1 MKEKTTTPQ
10 TQQLPILL
18 SIFLTLFLVSFSQ
31 AQSEYALPGPV
42 SQLTVNENGDI
53 ACNIHSHDAVAV
65 GHHQMGSSKA
75 GLKMNGAQKV
85 ASTSKK
91 APSGATIFVDYYNF
105 DPTFPQADFIIAAT
119 AFQSA
124 VDAWAASLSSDEPI
138 FVAAVFRQLDP
149 GVLGSAGPTRIYA
162 NSPGLERNTWY
173 GNALADKL
181 SGEDLGPGLYDIV
194 ANFSTVFPNWY
205 YGTDGNTPA
214 GDFDFKTVVLHELGH
229 GLGFFGSMFVDNASG
244 IGDYGFGIPNPIYP
258 AIYDRLANSADG
270 KSILKENRYGNFTTE
285 LGDVLLSGPLTAKG
299 PNIKGASNG
308 KGAQLF
314 TILDSEIFGDIP
326 GLTDVWLPGSSYS
339 HFDFVTYAGG
349 PNGLMV
355 PFLFRGL
362 SFAGPDALT
371 LALFDDLGWNGKV
384 NREVM
389 EDRSNDGNGG
399 DDPLAGAENVVSL
412 YPNPFTTNVNIT
424 LAEGRSIKKAS
435 LSDFSGS
442 QYAVP
447 AGKIRGGTD
456 ATIDLSNFRGRSGL
470 YILQLTYDDNTSEVV
485 KIYKQ

>member
-10 TQQLPILL
+10 TQSLPILL
-18 SIFLTLFLVSFSQ
+18 SFFLTLLLVSFSH
-31 AQSEYALPGPV
+31 AQSEYELPAPI
-42 SQLTVNENGDI
+42 SQLTVNENGEI
-53 ACNIHSHDAVAV
+53 ACNIHTNDAAAV
-65 GHHQMGSSKA
+65 GHHQMGSAKA
-75 GLKMNGAQKV
+75 GLKMNGVLKT

-91 APSGATIFVDYYNF
+91 APSGATIFVDYFNF
-105 DPTFPQADFIIAAT
+105 DPSFPDADFIIAAT

-124 VDAWAASLSSDEPI
+124 VDAWAASLSSDVPI
-138 FVAAVFRQLDP
+138 FVAAVFQPLGP
-149 GVLGSAGPTRIYA
+149 GVLGSAGPTSVFA
-162 NSPGLERNTWY
+162 NSPGLERSTWY

-181 SGEDLGPGLYDIV
+181 SGEDLSPASYDII
-194 ANFSTVFPNWY
+194 ARFSTVFPNWY

-244 IGDYGFGIPNPIYP
+244 IGDYGFGIPDPIFP
-258 AIYDRLANSADG
+258 AIYDRLANSSDG
-270 KSILKENRYGNFTTE
+270 KSILKENRYGNFTTA

-299 PNIKGASNG
+299 PRIKKATQG

-339 HFDFVTYAGG
+339 HLDFATYAGG

-355 PFLFRGL
+355 PFLSRGL
-362 SFAGPDALT
+362 SYASPDNIVLSI
-371 LALFDDLGWNGKV
+371 FDDMGWNGKV

-399 DDPLAGAENVVSL
+399 DDPLAGAQNVVSL
-412 YPNPFTTNVNIT
+412 YPNPFISNVNIT

-435 LSDFSGS
+435 ISDFSGS
-442 QYAVP
+442 QYSVP
-447 AGKIRGGTD
+447 KGKIRGGTN